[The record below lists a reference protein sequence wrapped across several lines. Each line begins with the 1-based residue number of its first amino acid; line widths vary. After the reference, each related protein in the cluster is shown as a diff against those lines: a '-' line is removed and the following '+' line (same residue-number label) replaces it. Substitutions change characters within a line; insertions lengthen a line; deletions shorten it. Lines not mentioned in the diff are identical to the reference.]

1 MPRTEP
7 KIVANAI
14 ASRRKKTAIKLPS
27 CLMKCFLAASFA
39 RLCRLGCMPS
49 KALPRMTG
57 APYLTGF
64 SRDVG
69 FHSARTLSS
78 RVPWKLEGRDLWNLT
93 SREKPARYRALAG
106 GTELDGEGRR
116 RSARSGAAK
125 HARCDSIRDQL
136 PVDVGDGKREA
147 GAGVE
152 VRGDGNRGDGTK
164 ALTIRAR
171 CLAQRRCCVRGRI
184 GHSTQDAGMSAVSAA
199 ADGQQLLRCG
209 ERDHR
214 RRRQQCSENAQQHE
228 RRNPPHAVSVHA
240 PAVPGTAAVF
250 AV

>member
-1 MPRTEP
+1 MWCSTRRRTQ
-7 KIVANAI
+7 
-14 ASRRKKTAIKLPS
+14 
-27 CLMKCFLAASFA
+27 
-39 RLCRLGCMPS
+39 
-49 KALPRMTG
+49 
-57 APYLTGF
+57 
-64 SRDVG
+64 
-69 FHSARTLSS
+69 SS
-78 RVPWKLEGRDLWNLT
+78 RVPWKFKGRDLWKLT

-116 RSARSGAAK
+116 RSAGSGAAE

-152 VRGDGNRGDGTK
+152 VRRDGNRGDGTK
-164 ALTIRAR
+164 ALAIRAR
-171 CLAQRRCCVRGRI
+171 CLAQRRPCVRGSI
-184 GHSTQDAGMSAVSAA
+184 GHSNHDAGMSAVSAA

-214 RRRQQCSENAQQHE
+214 RRWQQCPENAQQHD
-228 RRNPPHAVSVHA
+228 RCDPPHAVSVHV
-240 PAVPGTAAVF
+240 AVVRGTAPVF